1 MLKSAPRTRVTL
13 TTETRVFAAAVL
25 IGLLHAVDDAVLNRQ
40 PGVPAD
46 QHLPALAAVT
56 LAGVL
61 AAAMFGR
68 LRPGLRSALALTAG
82 ALTITN
88 GAMHVIHVATVEVS
102 GSDIT
107 GVLAAVSGL
116 VLLGLGIAIPIVHRG
131 EGATGTVRRW
141 VNRGI
146 ALVALAVVSQFVVVP
161 VMVGLVQT
169 HMYRKEVAEPPSP
182 DFQAVTF
189 ESTDELTLSGWYRPS
204 QNRAAVVIVNS
215 AGGIRNGSIAH
226 AELLAEHGYGVLLYD
241 ARGTGT
247 SDGTPNG
254 WGWGW
259 EHDVAGAVSF
269 LQRQPDVDPS
279 RLGGLGL
286 STGADVLIESAATE
300 HDLRVV
306 ISDGATGMSFADT
319 PDGVADAA
327 LMWPMFTAGELFS
340 GESQDK
346 PLRELAAEVS
356 PTSLLLIAAGSMPM
370 EIPANERYAA
380 AADEPV
386 ELWRLPEVA
395 HTHAIDEVP
404 GEYERRVIDQ
414 LDSVLLG

>member
-25 IGLLHAVDDAVLNRQ
+25 VGLLHAVDDAVLNRQ

-61 AAAMFGR
+61 AAALFGR

-141 VNRGI
+141 GNRGI

-340 GESQDK
+340 GESQDR

-380 AADEPV
+380 AANEPV

>member
-1 MLKSAPRTRVTL
+1 MLKSAPRTRVTI

-141 VNRGI
+141 GNRGI

-286 STGADVLIESAATE
+286 STGADVLIESAATD

-340 GESQDK
+340 GESQDR

-380 AADEPV
+380 AANEPV

>member
-1 MLKSAPRTRVTL
+1 
-13 TTETRVFAAAVL
+13 
-25 IGLLHAVDDAVLNRQ
+25 
-40 PGVPAD
+40 
-46 QHLPALAAVT
+46 
-56 LAGVL
+56 
-61 AAAMFGR
+61 
-68 LRPGLRSALALTAG
+68 
-82 ALTITN
+82 
-88 GAMHVIHVATVEVS
+88 
-102 GSDIT
+102 
-107 GVLAAVSGL
+107 
-116 VLLGLGIAIPIVHRG
+116 
-131 EGATGTVRRW
+131 
-141 VNRGI
+141 
-146 ALVALAVVSQFVVVP
+146 VALAVVSQFVVVP

-226 AELLAEHGYGVLLYD
+226 AEMLAEHGYGVLLYD

-286 STGADVLIESAATE
+286 STGADVLIESAATD

-319 PDGVADAA
+319 PGGVADAA
-327 LMWPMFTAGELFS
+327 LVWPMFTAGALFS

-346 PLRELAAEVS
+346 SLRELAAEVS

-380 AADEPV
+380 AANEPV

>member
-25 IGLLHAVDDAVLNRQ
+25 VGLLHAVDDAVLNRQ

-61 AAAMFGR
+61 AAALFGR

-141 VNRGI
+141 VNRGV

-226 AELLAEHGYGVLLYD
+226 AEMLAEHGYGVLLYD

-286 STGADVLIESAATE
+286 STGADVLIESAATD

-319 PDGVADAA
+319 PGGVADAA
-327 LMWPMFTAGELFS
+327 LVWPMFTAGALFS

-346 PLRELAAEVS
+346 SLRELAAEVS

-380 AADEPV
+380 AANEPV

>member
-25 IGLLHAVDDAVLNRQ
+25 VGLLHAVDDAVLNRQ

-340 GESQDK
+340 GESQDR

-380 AADEPV
+380 AANEPV

>member
-61 AAAMFGR
+61 AAALFGR

-380 AADEPV
+380 AANEPV

>member
-380 AADEPV
+380 AANEPV